1 MIKNDNR
8 GSVVL
13 MVILVILVLMI
24 SAGLYVA
31 RSSTIGFRV
40 IFNEKDYT
48 NSFYAIDMVVDWF
61 LNNPDMIIDSATTK
75 YAQNKS
81 ELKTVNSSL
90 LPDFQIYQRGHIR
103 DNVDLKIARGEN
115 SLPKFMMSKN
125 PGNSVSLKGLNW
137 HATVTD
143 KKSQRKIL
151 VGTQFV
157 LPATE

>member
-1 MIKNDNR
+1 MIKNDNS

-24 SAGLYVA
+24 TAGLYVA
-31 RSSTIGFRV
+31 KSSTVGFRV

-48 NSFYAIDMVVDWF
+48 NGFYALDTVTDWF
-61 LNNPDMIIDSATTK
+61 LDDPDRMIDSATTK
-75 YAQNKS
+75 YTQNKS
-81 ELKTVNSSL
+81 DLKTINSNL
-90 LPDFQIYQRGHIR
+90 FPDFQIPKRGHIR
-103 DNVDLKIARGEN
+103 DNVEMKLSRGEN
-115 SLPKFMMSKN
+115 SLPQYMMSNN
-125 PGNSVSLKGLNW
+125 PGNSVRLSGLNW
-137 HATVTD
+137 HATITD